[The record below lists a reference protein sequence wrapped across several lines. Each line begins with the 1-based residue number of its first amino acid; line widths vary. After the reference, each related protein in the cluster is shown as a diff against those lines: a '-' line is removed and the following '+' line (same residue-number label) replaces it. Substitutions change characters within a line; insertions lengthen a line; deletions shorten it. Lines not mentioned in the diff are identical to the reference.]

1 MRTKTKYVYFVVYTF
16 INKPGCLYTTG
27 TVSLGRNK
35 KLNTM
40 AEVKSAAEYLK
51 NEYGYEDLMITNF
64 ILLNKRGIL

>member
-1 MRTKTKYVYFVVYTF
+1 MRNKLKYVYFIVYTSV
-16 INKPGCLYTTG
+16 NKKGCLPTTG

-35 KLNTM
+35 KLDTM
-40 AEVKSAAEYLK
+40 AEVKFAAEYLK